1 MDNLPELTGNIPAI
15 AIGFIMEKRIE
26 IEKQVADGCPSY
38 AMIYMEA
45 DVTNGPVSD
54 DLKLEFGRLTG
65 SMTELYEVADINKRP
80 PIAATR
86 KAYKIFGKDP
96 NRYRPS
102 QEQLMRRV
110 VRGLGL
116 YDVSALVDSGNMLS
130 LATGWS
136 VGVFDRDKIAGDLIR
151 LGVGREGEEYEGI
164 GRGPLNIKG
173 LPVLRDEIGGFG
185 TPTSDHERT
194 RTEQDTCHISVT
206 LHVFDSAGEDLEAIE
221 RMMRDIF
228 TRHCAARNIET
239 EVVRHKSTN
248 AKE

>member
-1 MDNLPELTGNIPAI
+1 
-15 AIGFIMEKRIE
+15 
-26 IEKQVADGCPSY
+26 
-38 AMIYMEA
+38 
-45 DVTNGPVSD
+45 
-54 DLKLEFGRLTG
+54 
-65 SMTELYEVADINKRP
+65 
-80 PIAATR
+80 
-86 KAYKIFGKDP
+86 
-96 NRYRPS
+96 
-102 QEQLMRRV
+102 MRRV

-228 TRHCAARNIET
+228 TRHCAARKRQRYQA
-239 EVVRHKSTN
+239 VVYQYAHVFFRFAQFEFPDHGVRAFLYSVIGHTISPYFT
-248 AKE
+248 